1 LLIRRVPM
9 TDLSLWQYALIGLVF
24 VWSGFVRSGLGF
36 GGAVLALPF
45 LLLIHDD
52 PLVFLPLIAAH
63 LLLFSSLTV
72 IMNNR
77 RQPETAQQ
85 TGSAGGS
92 VDWRYL
98 GHMLLVMMIPKLIG
112 VFGLLTL
119 PPKIMS
125 LIIFVIVSGYALSYI
140 FNRPFRSNSRVVD
153 TLFLMLGGYISGT
166 SLIGAPLIIA
176 VAAQHVAREKLRDTL
191 FVLWFVLV
199 SIKMAAF
206 VWAGVDLQ
214 LVHHLWLL
222 PCVTVGHLIGLRF
235 HNRMLHND
243 SGQFFRVLGVTLL
256 VTSAVGLGKVF
267 MT

>member
-1 LLIRRVPM
+1 MESTQWFYLKKGQQRGPVDTGDLASLIHSGVLPPD
-9 TDLSLWQYALIGLVF
+9 TLVF
-24 VWSGFVRSGLGF
+24 TSTQADWIPANTTGVF
-36 GGAVLALPF
+36 
-45 LLLIHDD
+45 
-52 PLVFLPLIAAH
+52 PLKPATLTAGNNTYKKRRAIAA
-63 LLLFSSLTV
+63 
-72 IMNNR
+72 
-77 RQPETAQQ
+77 
-85 TGSAGGS
+85 
-92 VDWRYL
+92 
-98 GHMLLVMMIPKLIG
+98 
-112 VFGLLTL
+112 
-119 PPKIMS
+119 
-125 LIIFVIVSGYALSYI
+125 
-140 FNRPFRSNSRVVD
+140 VVL
-153 TLFLMLGGYISGT
+153 LFLMLGGYISGT

-214 LVHHLWLL
+214 LIHHLWLL

-235 HNRMLHND
+235 HHRMLHND